1 MRCPD
6 CLSDESRVID
16 SRATGDT
23 VRRRRT
29 CERCGARFTTFE
41 RIEPRVAWVVKK
53 SGAREPFSR
62 EKVVAG
68 IALACRK
75 RPIDAA
81 GIDALVRQVESRL
94 DALAGGS
101 EVTTSEVGQVVLEV
115 LRGADAVAYVRFASV
130 YREFESVEQFAEFIV
145 HVQGEQEPA

>member
-6 CLSDESRVID
+6 CFSEESRVID

-29 CERCGARFTTFE
+29 CEQCGARFTTFE

-53 SGAREPFSR
+53 GGRREPFQR
-62 EKVVAG
+62 EKVLAG

-75 RPIDAA
+75 RPIDAT
-81 GIDALVRQVESRL
+81 GIDALVRRVEARL
-94 DALAGGS
+94 DQIAGGS
-101 EVTTSEVGQVVLEV
+101 EV
-115 LRGADAVAYVRFASV
+115 
-130 YREFESVEQFAEFIV
+130 
-145 HVQGEQEPA
+145 

>member
-62 EKVVAG
+62 DKVVAG

-75 RPIDAA
+75 RPVDAA
-81 GIDALVRQVESRL
+81 GIDTLVRQVESRL

-101 EVTTSEVGQVVLEV
+101 EVTT
-115 LRGADAVAYVRFASV
+115 
-130 YREFESVEQFAEFIV
+130 AE
-145 HVQGEQEPA
+145 